1 MIRKNDE
8 YDKIYLLDGDFG
20 FAYTYKNH
28 YLGNEKIVHPDDI
41 IKIGASKCNGD
52 KIFIECGKCHTYMN
66 YIHSLNNSFS
76 GKWMCPECSTY
87 VRETTVNRYVSEL
100 PDIMDTDYD
109 NIY

>member
-41 IKIGASKCNGD
+41 IKIGASKCNSD
-52 KIFIECGKCHTYMN
+52 KIFIECGKCHMYMN

-76 GKWMCPECSTY
+76 GKWLCPECGTY
-87 VRETTVNRYVSEL
+87 VRETTVNRYVGEL

-109 NIY
+109 DIY